1 MKSISAKVIVVG
13 GVLVTLVALYLIFG
27 TGARYKS
34 MTQDEAQKV
43 MDMNDQCMVVDVR
56 TQTEYDG
63 GHIPGAVC
71 VPIDDIRDRPETV
84 AEAFPD
90 KHQVLLIYCYAGR
103 RAADAAK
110 ILASMGYTN
119 AYTFGGI
126 VDWTGEV
133 VTE

>member
-1 MKSISAKVIVVG
+1 MKAKAVAVG
-13 GVLVTLVALYLIFG
+13 GVLVLLVALFLVFG
-27 TGARYKS
+27 TGERYKS
-34 MTQDEAQKV
+34 LSQQEAAKI
-43 MDMNDQCMVVDVR
+43 MDTNDACMVVDVR

-71 VPIDDIRDRPETV
+71 VPIDDIRDHPETV
-84 AEAFPD
+84 PETFPD

-119 AYTFGGI
+119 AYEFGGI
-126 VDWTGEV
+126 VDWTGEI